1 MRRTACAGGVR
12 CDRRSDGLVGPPAAF
27 RTLREVAMPSIP
39 PIVVARDTHASPAES
54 WAAIVEP
61 ERVALWF
68 ATVTPAGPV
77 GSPYRIDFGDSAVE
91 GVVLV
96 ERDPLV
102 QMAQEL
108 GEDALALL
116 DRFVFDDG
124 IDDC

>member
-1 MRRTACAGGVR
+1 M
-12 CDRRSDGLVGPPAAF
+12 LV
-27 RTLREVAMPSIP
+27 
-39 PIVVARDTHASPAES
+39 H
-54 WAAIVEP
+54 
-61 ERVALWF
+61 
-68 ATVTPAGPV
+68 
-77 GSPYRIDFGDSAVE
+77 DSAVE